1 MMQIKIKTIM
11 ASITK
16 IIPRQITIE
25 RRIKKI
31 PHIPA
36 VNSMQI
42 ERKIPD
48 IIAIMPKANAIEI
61 IRQVNPAQPK
71 ARIANAR
78 AKIINPNRQ
87 SINAITIP
95 VMLTSRINR
104 ERQST
109 VPAIHVIVRMRQI
122 TTSVKNGMAVA
133 IIQHID
139 AKQNPNE

>member
-1 MMQIKIKTIM
+1 M

-25 RRIKKI
+25 RRIKKMI
-31 PHIPA
+31 HTPA
-36 VNSMQI
+36 VSIRQI
-42 ERKIPD
+42 ERRITN